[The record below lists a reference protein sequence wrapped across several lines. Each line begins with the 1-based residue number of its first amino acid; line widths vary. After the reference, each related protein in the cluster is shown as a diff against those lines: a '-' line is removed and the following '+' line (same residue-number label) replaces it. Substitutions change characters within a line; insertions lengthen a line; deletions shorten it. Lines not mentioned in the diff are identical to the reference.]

1 MTLGFI
7 NEVIEKSN
15 DSMYKEFLLKR
26 LLKD

>member
-15 DSMYKEFLLKR
+15 DLQYKEFILKR
-26 LLKD
+26 LLKY

>member
-7 NEVIEKSN
+7 NEVIEKST
-15 DSMYKEFLLKR
+15 DSDYKEFILNK